1 MVIIILKEIQMQ
13 ENFFNIQVKLALQ
26 LKFAQI
32 TPNRI
37 KIRLESKA
45 YESESVSFLEG
56 NLFITVKMTI
66 ETIR

>member
-37 KIRLESKA
+37 KIRIESKA